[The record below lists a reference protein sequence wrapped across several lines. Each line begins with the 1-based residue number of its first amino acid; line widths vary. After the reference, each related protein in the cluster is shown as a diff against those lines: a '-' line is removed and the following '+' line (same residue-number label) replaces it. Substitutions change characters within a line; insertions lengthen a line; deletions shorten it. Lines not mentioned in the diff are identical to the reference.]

1 MQHENIPIR
10 ILQFGTGR
18 FLRAFVDTF
27 LQELTDRQQAS
38 ARVFVV
44 QSTGVER
51 ADLFASRHF
60 TYHVAIR
67 GLEHGETVDR
77 QIEVHSVA
85 DAAAADFE
93 WPRVLEFAVS
103 PGLAAIVSNVT
114 EAGYALVDGDT
125 SRGLPPESYPAKLL
139 SVLDARRKAGLPGPV
154 ILPCELLDR
163 NAKRLKRLVL
173 EQAER
178 EGADDDLMDYVT
190 MECRWCNTLVDRIV
204 TPPKS
209 DEPLADDPLAAVA
222 EPFAAWYIEQLP
234 QKPLP
239 PEAPRLP
246 SIFDVLAAHPAVSC
260 VADVEAYSLRKV
272 RILNGAHT
280 ALVAYALPKGFTTVR
295 ESISDAHVRSWLEGL
310 LFEEI
315 LPAVEDRVEDAESFA
330 RAVLERFANPFLEHR
345 LEDIALHHET
355 KLKTRLL
362 PSFEDY
368 KRRFDRTPDR
378 LAAILEGIV

>member
-1 MQHENIPIR
+1 MQHEDIPIR

-27 LQELTDRQQAS
+27 LQDLADRHLVS
-38 ARVFVV
+38 ARVFAV
-44 QSTGVER
+44 QSTGGDR
-51 ADLFASRHF
+51 ASLFAERHF
-60 TYHVAIR
+60 TYRVAIR
-67 GLEHGETVDR
+67 GLEDGKRLER
-77 QIEVHSVA
+77 EVSVRTVA
-85 DAAAADFE
+85 DAAAAGFE

-163 NAKRLKRLVL
+163 NAGRLKRLVL

-178 EGADDDLMDYVT
+178 ESADDDLLDYLT

-204 TPPKS
+204 APPQAG
-209 DEPLADDPLAAVA
+209 EPLAADPLAAVA
-222 EPFAAWYIEQLP
+222 EPFAAWYIEHLP
-234 QKPLP
+234 PKPLP
-239 PEAPRLP
+239 PEARPLP
-246 SIFDVLAAHPAVSC
+246 SILDVLSAHPAVSR
-260 VADVEAYSLRKV
+260 VADVDAFSLRKV

-280 ALVAYALPKGFTTVR
+280 ALVAYALPKGFATVR
-295 ESISDAHVRSWLEGL
+295 DAVSDPGIRSWLEGL

-315 LPAVEDRVEDAESFA
+315 IPAVEDRVEEPESFA
-330 RAVLERFANPFLEHR
+330 RTVLDRFANPFLEHR

-355 KLKTRLL
+355 KLRTRLL

-368 KRRFDRTPDR
+368 VRRFERTPVR
-378 LAAILEGIV
+378 LAQILEGRF